1 MKEVIKNNYKKIIF
15 LTILL
20 IICLVVFFIFK
31 NTAQHSPKLLVNNSS
46 VGLIENENSERYK
59 YLIGPYSF
67 TLESCE
73 FIESNL
79 IVKDNEGNEIKT
91 IFTDVKGNELDNIKE
106 KEDFYLGL
114 EQIPTNTSYRLDV
127 TTKVKRNSGEN
138 EDISLELKINFDT
151 EITIGEIELIT
162 YDINGNIES
171 GKTVILYDE
180 ALNELGRSVSG
191 NDGKIN
197 YYKVPIGNYKL
208 VKIDEN
214 GNEINSKEVIVN
226 GGKTTEVDL

>member
-20 IICLVVFFIFK
+20 LICLVIVFIFK
-31 NTAQHSPKLLVNNSS
+31 DNTHHSPKLVVDNSLV
-46 VGLIENENSERYK
+46 GFIENENSERYK

-67 TLESCE
+67 TLETCE
-73 FIESNL
+73 LIESNL
-79 IVKDNEGNEIKT
+79 IVKDSNGNIIET
-91 IFTDVKGNELDNIKE
+91 IFTDAKGNELENIEE

-114 EQIPTNTSYRLDV
+114 EQIPTNTSYLLDV
-127 TTKVKRNSGEN
+127 TTKVKSDNGEN
-138 EDISLELKINFDT
+138 EDVSLELKINFDS
-151 EITIGEIELIT
+151 EITIGEIDLIT

-171 GKTVILYDE
+171 GKMVILCDE
-180 ALNELGRSVSG
+180 ASNELGRSVSG

-214 GNEINSKEVIVN
+214 GNEINSKEVKVN
-226 GGKTTEVDL
+226 GGKTTEVSL